1 MSEKNLFDNLSDEI
15 KEKLRDCKS
24 EEELTKVLADAGIE
38 LDKEMLKAVDGGFA
52 FDDILGTTY
61 SCRRLVEPCR
71 NTCRTKEK
79 GRLSAFFNIPG
90 QTKEAL
96 HRIALLAVLRQR
108 HAITP

>member
-52 FDDILGTTY
+52 LNGILIGPCPSYGTVI
-61 SCRRLVEPCR
+61 RCR
-71 NTCRTKEK
+71 ND
-79 GRLSAFFNIPG
+79 I
-90 QTKEAL
+90 
-96 HRIALLAVLRQR
+96 
-108 HAITP
+108 